1 MMFEAAQRI
10 LKAGGKSFFRNSFV
24 SFATVLIMTMTL
36 FIVGTLVFVSAMLS
50 SAVAQVKDKVDVN
63 VYFVTTAPEE
73 EILDLKAQIE
83 ALPEVSY
90 VEYTNREEALAQ
102 FRARHED
109 DQLTLQALDELGE
122 NPLGASLAVKA
133 KEPSQYES
141 IANFLAEEP
150 VLSPEGTS
158 IIDEVNYF
166 QNKIVIERLNTI
178 TNATERIGLAL
189 ALIFAVASIII
200 SFSTIRLAIY
210 TAREEIQ
217 VMRLVGASN
226 TFARGPF
233 IVEGALYGITAA
245 VITSI
250 FFFPLTF
257 YAGRYTEAWFG
268 GLNLFEYY
276 TTHFAFVFF
285 ILLIT
290 GIVLGMLSSFL
301 AVQKYLK
308 V

>member
-1 MMFEAAQRI
+1 MFEAGQRI
-10 LKAGGKSFFRNSFV
+10 LKAGSKSFFRNSFV
-24 SFATVLIMTMTL
+24 SFATVLIMTVTL
-36 FIVGTLVFVSAMLS
+36 FIIGTLLFVSAMLS

-63 VYFVTTAPEE
+63 VYFVTSAPEE
-73 EILDLKAQIE
+73 EIFELQKQIE
-83 ALPEVSY
+83 ALPEVSH
-90 VEYTNREEALAQ
+90 VEYTDRDAALAQ
-102 FRARHED
+102 FRERHQD

-122 NPLGASLAVKA
+122 NPLGASLAIKA
-133 KEPSQYES
+133 KQPSQYET

-150 VLSPEGTS
+150 VLTTEGSS

-166 QNKIVIERLNTI
+166 QNKLVIERLNTI

-189 ALIFAVASIII
+189 AFIFAFASIVI
-200 SFSTIRLAIY
+200 SFNTIRLAIY

-233 IVEGALYGITAA
+233 IVEGALYGVASA
-245 VITSI
+245 LVTSI
-250 FFFPLTF
+250 LFYPLTF
-257 YAGRYTEAWFG
+257 YAGQYTEAWFG
-268 GLNLFEYY
+268 GLNLFAYY
-276 TTHFAFVFF
+276 NSNFAFIFAV
-285 ILLIT
+285 LLVS
-290 GIVLGMLSSFL
+290 GVVLGMLSSFL